1 MSLNEFLP
9 PVLLAAAITFFLR
22 ALPFL
27 IFHGEKRMPG
37 WLERLGQALP
47 SAIMAVLIVYCL
59 KDAGT
64 DLRGVA
70 LPQFLAV
77 GSAQTLRQAEPIFTR
92 PLVLRFRQGTVVELK
107 FRG

>member
-59 KDAGT
+59 KDAFANPVKTGIPQGIGVLVVAASYKWKKNTLLSIFLGT
-64 DLRGVA
+64 AAVM
-70 LPQFLAV
+70 LAMR
-77 GSAQTLRQAEPIFTR
+77 LI
-92 PLVLRFRQGTVVELK
+92 
-107 FRG
+107 

>member
-22 ALPFL
+22 ALP
-27 IFHGEKRMPG
+27 
-37 WLERLGQALP
+37 

-59 KDAGT
+59 K
-64 DLRGVA
+64 
-70 LPQFLAV
+70 
-77 GSAQTLRQAEPIFTR
+77 
-92 PLVLRFRQGTVVELK
+92 

>member
-70 LPQFLAV
+70 FPQFLAV
-77 GSAQTLRQAEPIFTR
+77 GVVAVTYKWKHQTLFSIAACPGRCGNPPR
-92 PLVLRFRQGTVVELK
+92 
-107 FRG
+107 

>member
-47 SAIMAVLIVYCL
+47 SAPPM
-59 KDAGT
+59 GT
-64 DLRGVA
+64 IFKGS
-70 LPQFLAV
+70 LPKA
-77 GSAQTLRQAEPIFTR
+77 
-92 PLVLRFRQGTVVELK
+92 
-107 FRG
+107 